1 MVKLKTNIFAI
12 MAQPLVHTDNDGPYS
27 NPQGLSDIAIAAL
40 RLAERMHLM
49 SGDITQAADDD
60 EPYETIMRKIQGLHK
75 NLEAVSECARLALKE
90 HSFYC
95 D

>member
-1 MVKLKTNIFAI
+1 MVKLKANVFAI
-12 MAQPLVHTDNDGPYS
+12 MAQPLVYTGDNGPYS
-27 NPQGLSDIAIAAL
+27 NTQGLSDIAITAL

-49 SGDITQAADDD
+49 SGDIKQAADDD
-60 EPYETIMRKIQGLHK
+60 EPYETILRKVQGLHK
-75 NLEAVSECARLALKE
+75 NLEAVSECARLALKK

>member
-1 MVKLKTNIFAI
+1 MVKLKTNVFTI
-12 MAQPLVHTDNDGPYS
+12 MAQPLVYTDGDGPYS
-27 NPQGLSDIAIAAL
+27 TPQGLSDIAIAAL

-49 SGDITQAADDD
+49 SGDITQAAADD
-60 EPYETIMRKIQGLHK
+60 ESYETIIRKVQGLHK
-75 NLEAVSECARLALKE
+75 NLETVSECARLALKE